1 MKKRIAL
8 ISGILVFI
16 LIIAFAKSIVNF
28 IINVEWYKEIGYL
41 NIYFI
46 KIMAVLKLMVPIF
59 LICYLIIWVY
69 YISIKKSIRKYNTV
83 MEVNLKREKIKRR
96 IFIITDLVISFIISY
111 SISCTYWYRIL
122 QFSNAS
128 SFNVK
133 DPIFNLDVSFYVFR
147 LPLIEAIYGLFM
159 SLVVMLAILTVVL
172 YVFLYLRDSMRY
184 TNLRGLGSFKIS
196 DFKSGITKFAGKQLA
211 VLAAMIFLLLSFGY
225 VIKSWNLVYSPRGV
239 TFGAGYTDAHVSLL
253 FYRILTLACIV
264 CSIVTF
270 ISVIKVKIKPIIISV
285 LTIVVLVIAEG
296 VVSAFVQ
303 NIIVKP
309 NEKALESPYI
319 KYNIDFTRKAY
330 NLNDIK
336 QNDYDVKD
344 SLTQNDVSE
353 NMDTINNIKL
363 NSFKQSMEFYN
374 QTQVF
379 RYYYNFNDVDVD
391 RYKLNGKLTE
401 VFVSPREIEQ
411 DSLTGNASTWQNKH
425 LSYTHGYGLVMS
437 KVNSITSEGQPDFV
451 MNNIPVDNKTGI
463 NISNPRIYFGENTD
477 DYAIVNNKS
486 GEFDYPKGE
495 SDKNYNYN
503 GTAGIKASFF
513 NRVLFAINKG
523 ELNFL
528 VSNSIDSNSK
538 ILINRNIVDRVQK
551 IAPFLQY
558 DKDPYAVVNNGKVY
572 WIIDAYT
579 TSDRYPFSE
588 PNNNINYIRNSV
600 KVVVDSFNGNVTF
613 YQMDKNDPIA
623 NSYNK
628 IFKGIFKDASTA
640 PKVIREH
647 FRYPED
653 VFNIQCDMLQKYH
666 VTDPAIF
673 YNSEDLWAIAQN
685 QKQVDGDKSTNSSSY
700 VVMRLPNNSKEE
712 TVLLEYFN
720 MKNKDNMVSIFGARM
735 DNDNYGKLVLYR
747 LPSDKTIYS
756 PYLFKQKIHQDPT
769 ISKEMSLWNTQGSQ
783 VQFGDTS
790 IVPINNAL
798 LYIEPVYIRAQ
809 GQNSIPEVKKVI
821 VSTGSKMIMANNI
834 TDALNNMFNN
844 SSTNTDS
851 TSTNSA
857 NDNTKNKKNANND
870 NIKQAQDL
878 YNKAVDAQ
886 KNGDWSAYG
895 QYIKQLGDTL
905 NKLQK

>member
-8 ISGILVFI
+8 ISSILILILVVS
-16 LIIAFAKSIVNF
+16 FAKNIVNF
-28 IINVEWYKEIGYL
+28 IINVEWFKEVGYL

-46 KIMAVLKLMVPIF
+46 KIMAVLKLMIPIF
-59 LICYLIIWVY
+59 AICYLIIWLY
-69 YISIKKSIRKYNTV
+69 YKSIKKSIRRYNTAE
-83 MEVNLKREKIKRR
+83 EVNLKKEKLKRR
-96 IFIITDLVISFIISY
+96 IFIIADLVISFFISY
-111 SISCTYWYRIL
+111 FISSAYWYRIL
-122 QFSNAS
+122 QFTNAS

-133 DPIFNLDVSFYVFR
+133 DPIFNLDVSFYVFK
-147 LPLIEAIYGLFM
+147 LPLIEPIYGLFM
-159 SLVVMLAILTVVL
+159 SLVVMLAFITVILYL
-172 YVFLYLRDSMRY
+172 FLYLRDSMRY
-184 TNLRGLGSFKIS
+184 TNLRGLSSFKFK
-196 DFKSGITKFAGKQLA
+196 DFKSGITKFAGRQLA
-211 VLAAMIFLLLSFGY
+211 VLLAMMFLMLSFGY
-225 VIKSWNLVYSPRGV
+225 VIKAWNLVYSPTGV
-239 TFGAGYTDAHVSLL
+239 TFGASYTDVHVSLL
-253 FYRILTLACIV
+253 FYRILTVVCIV

-270 ISVIKVKIKPIIISV
+270 VSVIKLKIKPIVISV
-285 LTIVVLVIAEG
+285 LTIIVLVICQGA
-296 VVSAFVQ
+296 VSTFVQ

-330 NLNDIK
+330 NLNDVK
-336 QNDYDVKD
+336 QDNYNVKD

-411 DSLTGNASTWQNKH
+411 SSLTGNASSWQNKH

-451 MNNIPVDNKTGI
+451 MNNIPVSNDTGI

-495 SDKNYNYN
+495 SDKSYNYK
-503 GTAGIKASFF
+503 GTAGIKASLF

-528 VSNSIDSNSK
+528 VSNSIDNNSK

-558 DKDPYAVVNNGKVY
+558 DKDPYAVVNNGKIY

-588 PNNNINYIRNSV
+588 PDNNINYIRNSV
-600 KVVVDSFNGNVTF
+600 KVVVDAYNGNVTF

-640 PKVIREH
+640 PKGIREH

-653 VFNIQCDMLQKYH
+653 IFNTQCDMLQKYH

-673 YNSEDLWAIAQN
+673 YNSEDLWTIAQN
-685 QKQVDGDKSTNSSSY
+685 QKQVDGDKSTNASSY
-700 VVMRLPNNSKEE
+700 VVMKLPNNSNEE

-720 MKNKDNMVSIFGARM
+720 MKSKDNMVSIFGARM
-735 DNDNYGKLVLYR
+735 DGENYGKLVLYR

-821 VSTGSKMIMANNI
+821 VSTGSKMVMADNMP
-834 TDALNNMFNN
+834 DALNKMFNDD
-844 SSTNTDS
+844 NTDNNT
-851 TSTNSA
+851 TSS
-857 NDNTKNKKNANND
+857 NDEVNNKDSKANND
-870 NIKQAQDL
+870 TIKQAQDL
-878 YNKAVDAQ
+878 YNKAVDSQ
-886 KNGDWSAYG
+886 KNGDWAAYG

-905 NKLQK
+905 SKLQK